1 MSELS
6 IRLRKPLERT
16 ISAGHPWVFR
26 DALERVDAPLG
37 TIATVLSRGGAF
49 VARGYFGEGPIALR
63 VLTTAD
69 EPVDTAFF
77 ARRIQSAMSLRK
89 SMLPADTDAYRL
101 LHGEGDRLP
110 GVVCDVY
117 GRHAVIQLDGGG
129 ARAIAP
135 LVLPSLIDVLRTIG
149 VDHVLERQG
158 RGDEKR
164 VVALVGALPS
174 EPVVVTERGMRL
186 AVNLVTG
193 QKTGMFLDHR
203 ESRARVRE
211 LSRQQRVLNLYSYT
225 GGFSVAAALGGAS
238 SVTSVDVAPAA
249 IDLARENFALNDLAT
264 PHNAVCSDVMEFLA
278 SEPHEYEIVV
288 ADPPSFA
295 PNEASVARAEQS
307 YAALH
312 RGSLARVVD
321 GGLYVAASCSSH
333 ISREMFEQTLLQ
345 AARESGH
352 VVQVLERSGAPFDH
366 PRLLAFPEGDYL
378 KVLLTRVSRQPRKQ
392 RSSFHDTPTQ
402 RQPRQ
407 QRQQRQQRK
416 SKKRA

>member
-49 VARGYFGEGPIALR
+49 VARGYVGEGPIALR

-69 EPVDTAFF
+69 EPVDAAFF
-77 ARRIQSAMSLRK
+77 ARRIQSALGLRK
-89 SMLPADTDAYRL
+89 SMLPPHTDAFRL

-117 GRHAVIQLDGGG
+117 GRHAVIQQDGGG
-129 ARAIAP
+129 ARALAP
-135 LVLPSLIDVLRTIG
+135 LVVPSLIEALRTLG
-149 VDHVLERQG
+149 VEHVLERQG
-158 RGDEKR
+158 RGEEKK
-164 VVALVGALPS
+164 VVALVGLLPS
-174 EPVVVTERGMRL
+174 EPVLVTERGMQL

-211 LSRQQRVLNLYSYT
+211 LSRHQRVLNLYSYT
-225 GGFSVAAALGGAS
+225 GGFSVAAALGGAR

-249 IDLARENFALNDLAT
+249 VDLARDNFAHNQLAV
-264 PHNAVCSDVMEFLA
+264 PHEAVCSDVMEFLA
-278 SEPHEYEIVV
+278 SDADDYDLVV

-295 PNEASVARAEQS
+295 PNETSVARAQQS

-312 RGSLARVVD
+312 RASLARVAD
-321 GGLYVAASCSSH
+321 GGLYLAASCSSH

-352 VVQVLERSGAPFDH
+352 VLQVLERSGAPFDH

-392 RSSFHDTPTQ
+392 RPASRDTPK
-402 RQPRQ
+402 
-407 QRQQRQQRK
+407 QRQQHLQRK

>member
-6 IRLRKPLERT
+6 IRLFKPLERT

-37 TIATVLSRGGAF
+37 TIATVLSRGGVF
-49 VARGYFGEGPIALR
+49 VARGYLGEGPIALR

-69 EPVDTAFF
+69 EPVDAAFF

-89 SMLPADTDAYRL
+89 SMLPSDTDAYRL

-129 ARAIAP
+129 ARALAP
-135 LVLPSLIDVLRTIG
+135 LVIPTLIDALRTLG
-149 VDHVLERQG
+149 VEHVLERQG

-164 VVALVGALPS
+164 VVALLGPLPR
-174 EPVVVTERGMRL
+174 EPAVVTERGMRL

-211 LSRQQRVLNLYSYT
+211 LSRGKRVLNLYSYT
-225 GGFSVAAALGGAS
+225 GGFSVAAALGGAR

-249 IDLARENFALNDLAT
+249 IELARENFTHNQLT
-264 PHNAVCSDVMEFLA
+264 VPHVAVCSDVMEFLA
-278 SEPHEYEIVV
+278 SDTNEYDVVV

-312 RGSLARVVD
+312 RASLARVAD

-333 ISREMFEQTLLQ
+333 ISREMFEQTLMQ

-392 RSSFHDTPTQ
+392 RSSSHNASKQ
-402 RQPRQ
+402 RGG
-407 QRQQRQQRK
+407 
-416 SKKRA
+416 KRADTKRAGTKRA